1 MTPESKTVEQST
13 APVDGGGGEWSWGNI
28 SQRHHSHSPRASSTG
43 GWDRCLKIWKYLLSD
58 LVICDA
64 KSQVYLLNIKKS
76 SQKMSVWCCTM
87 NSRTEQNMLMA
98 TSTELFIF
106 KLHLAHHA
114 PPPPHHLTTAFV
126 CCGFV
131 LNLHTFGGLWNCCTT
146 TYAQPQPKKTEH
158 RNLRRQTQSPLELR
172 EIGPI
177 FLDE

>member
-1 MTPESKTVEQST
+1 
-13 APVDGGGGEWSWGNI
+13 
-28 SQRHHSHSPRASSTG
+28 
-43 GWDRCLKIWKYLLSD
+43 
-58 LVICDA
+58 
-64 KSQVYLLNIKKS
+64 
-76 SQKMSVWCCTM
+76 MSVWCCTM
-87 NSRTEQNMLMA
+87 HSRTEKMLMV

-106 KLHLAHHA
+106 ISIWPTTHLH
-114 PPPPHHLTTAFV
+114 PPPHHLTTAFV